1 MKQPRSKSSGNPLA
15 DPDSHSA
22 SDTDDR
28 LSQNGV
34 DISAPIPPVITSG
47 SAPDGIDF
55 SGQVLGLMQAVFSYG
70 GAMVYCEFM
79 SEMRRP
85 FDFWKAL
92 LIAEAFI
99 FSVYI
104 FFGVYVYS
112 FQGQYVINP
121 ANQGMSMRGPLVA
134 GNILY
139 LVTGLIAA
147 ALYGNIGIK
156 VLYQACFKELL
167 HLPDLGSKKGKWI
180 WVFFVPIYWGLA
192 FLLAAAIPNFS

>member
-1 MKQPRSKSSGNPLA
+1 MP
-15 DPDSHSA
+15 
-22 SDTDDR
+22 
-28 LSQNGV
+28 
-34 DISAPIPPVITSG
+34 
-47 SAPDGIDF
+47 
-55 SGQVLGLMQAVFSYG
+55 
-70 GAMVYCEFM
+70 
-79 SEMRRP
+79 P

-99 FSVYI
+99 FGVYV

-156 VLYQACFKELL
+156 CLYQACFKELL
-167 HLPDLGSKKGKWI
+167 GLPELSSRRGRWI
-180 WVFFVPIYWGLA
+180 WVGFVPVYWALP

>member
-1 MKQPRSKSSGNPLA
+1 
-15 DPDSHSA
+15 
-22 SDTDDR
+22 
-28 LSQNGV
+28 
-34 DISAPIPPVITSG
+34 
-47 SAPDGIDF
+47 
-55 SGQVLGLMQAVFSYG
+55 MQAVFSYG

-92 LIAEAFI
+92 LVAEAFI

-139 LVTGLIAA
+139 RA
-147 ALYGNIGIK
+147 
-156 VLYQACFKELL
+156 
-167 HLPDLGSKKGKWI
+167 
-180 WVFFVPIYWGLA
+180 
-192 FLLAAAIPNFS
+192 

>member
-1 MKQPRSKSSGNPLA
+1 
-15 DPDSHSA
+15 
-22 SDTDDR
+22 
-28 LSQNGV
+28 
-34 DISAPIPPVITSG
+34 
-47 SAPDGIDF
+47 
-55 SGQVLGLMQAVFSYG
+55 MQAVFSYG

-112 FQGQYVINP
+112 FQGQNVINP

-180 WVFFVPIYWGLA
+180 WVFFVPIYWALA

>member
-1 MKQPRSKSSGNPLA
+1 
-15 DPDSHSA
+15 
-22 SDTDDR
+22 
-28 LSQNGV
+28 
-34 DISAPIPPVITSG
+34 
-47 SAPDGIDF
+47 
-55 SGQVLGLMQAVFSYG
+55 
-70 GAMVYCEFM
+70 M

-99 FSVYI
+99 FCVYI

-112 FQGQYVINP
+112 FQGQYVIHL

-180 WVFFVPIYWGLA
+180 WVFFVPIYWALA

>member
-1 MKQPRSKSSGNPLA
+1 M
-15 DPDSHSA
+15 DWI
-22 SDTDDR
+22 DR
-28 LSQNGV
+28 HHSQNGV
-34 DISAPIPPVITSG
+34 DISPPIRPVVTSA
-47 SAPDGIDF
+47 SAPAGMDF

-85 FDFWKAL
+85 YDFWKAL

-139 LVTGLIAA
+139 LITGLIAA

-167 HLPDLGSKKGKWI
+167 HLPDLASRKGKWI
-180 WVFFVPIYWGLA
+180 WIGFVPVYWALA
-192 FLLAAAIPNFS
+192 FLLAAAIPNFSCVSSHKPAES

>member
-1 MKQPRSKSSGNPLA
+1 
-15 DPDSHSA
+15 
-22 SDTDDR
+22 
-28 LSQNGV
+28 
-34 DISAPIPPVITSG
+34 
-47 SAPDGIDF
+47 
-55 SGQVLGLMQAVFSYG
+55 
-70 GAMVYCEFM
+70 MVYCEFM

-134 GNILY
+134 GNNLY

-167 HLPDLGSKKGKWI
+167 HLPDCLSDVLGCMTCQRHGNSNEVCSLSSPSIVSQDKHHNLQCS
-180 WVFFVPIYWGLA
+180 PIQ
-192 FLLAAAIPNFS
+192 

>member
-1 MKQPRSKSSGNPLA
+1 
-15 DPDSHSA
+15 
-22 SDTDDR
+22 
-28 LSQNGV
+28 
-34 DISAPIPPVITSG
+34 
-47 SAPDGIDF
+47 
-55 SGQVLGLMQAVFSYG
+55 MQAVFSYG

-79 SEMRRP
+79 SEMRHP

-121 ANQGMSMRGPLVA
+121 ANQGMSMRGPLIA

-156 VLYQACFKELL
+156 VLYQTFFKDLL
-167 HLPDLGSKKGKWI
+167 HLPDLASKKGKLV
-180 WVFFVPIYWGLA
+180 WVVFVPIYWALA

>member
-1 MKQPRSKSSGNPLA
+1 VEQASFAKRASNKDSTTNPH
-15 DPDSHSA
+15 P
-22 SDTDDR
+22 
-28 LSQNGV
+28 SQNGI
-34 DISAPIPPVITSG
+34 DIAPPIPPVTTSA
-47 SAPDGIDF
+47 SAPPDIDF

-99 FSVYI
+99 FGVYI

-180 WVFFVPIYWGLA
+180 WVFFVPIYWALA

>member
-1 MKQPRSKSSGNPLA
+1 
-15 DPDSHSA
+15 
-22 SDTDDR
+22 
-28 LSQNGV
+28 
-34 DISAPIPPVITSG
+34 
-47 SAPDGIDF
+47 
-55 SGQVLGLMQAVFSYG
+55 
-70 GAMVYCEFM
+70 
-79 SEMRRP
+79 
-85 FDFWKAL
+85 
-92 LIAEAFI
+92 
-99 FSVYI
+99 
-104 FFGVYVYS
+104 
-112 FQGQYVINP
+112 VINP

-180 WVFFVPIYWGLA
+180 WVFFVPIYWALA

>member
-1 MKQPRSKSSGNPLA
+1 MSCNSPATHVPAKK
-15 DPDSHSA
+15 DSH
-22 SDTDDR
+22 TDFR
-28 LSQNGV
+28 PSQNGV
-34 DISAPIPPVITSG
+34 DISNPIPPVLTSAG
-47 SAPDGIDF
+47 APPDIDF

-180 WVFFVPIYWGLA
+180 WVFFVPIYWALA

>member
-1 MKQPRSKSSGNPLA
+1 
-15 DPDSHSA
+15 
-22 SDTDDR
+22 
-28 LSQNGV
+28 
-34 DISAPIPPVITSG
+34 
-47 SAPDGIDF
+47 
-55 SGQVLGLMQAVFSYG
+55 MQAVFSYG

-99 FSVYI
+99 FSIYI
-104 FFGVYVYS
+104 FFCVYVYS

-121 ANQGMSMRGPLVA
+121 ANQGMSMHGPLVA

-167 HLPDLGSKKGKWI
+167 HLPDLGSKQGKWI
-180 WVFFVPIYWGLA
+180 WVFFVPIYWALA

>member
-1 MKQPRSKSSGNPLA
+1 
-15 DPDSHSA
+15 
-22 SDTDDR
+22 
-28 LSQNGV
+28 
-34 DISAPIPPVITSG
+34 
-47 SAPDGIDF
+47 
-55 SGQVLGLMQAVFSYG
+55 
-70 GAMVYCEFM
+70 M

-180 WVFFVPIYWGLA
+180 WVFFVPIYWALA
-192 FLLAAAIPNFS
+192 FLLAAAILNFS

>member
-1 MKQPRSKSSGNPLA
+1 MSCNSPCRRRSSQK
-15 DPDSHSA
+15 DSH
-22 SDTDDR
+22 TDAHP
-28 LSQNGV
+28 SQNGV
-34 DISAPIPPVITSG
+34 DISAPIPPVTTSAG
-47 SAPDGIDF
+47 APEGIDF

-167 HLPDLGSKKGKWI
+167 HLPDLASKKGKWI
-180 WVFFVPIYWGLA
+180 WVFFVPIYWALA

>member
-1 MKQPRSKSSGNPLA
+1 MEQASFAKRASNKDSTTNPH
-15 DPDSHSA
+15 P
-22 SDTDDR
+22 
-28 LSQNGV
+28 SQNGI
-34 DISAPIPPVITSG
+34 DIAPPIPPVTTSA
-47 SAPDGIDF
+47 SAPPDIDF

-99 FSVYI
+99 FGVYI

-180 WVFFVPIYWGLA
+180 WVFFVPIYWALA

>member
-1 MKQPRSKSSGNPLA
+1 VSRCGY
-15 DPDSHSA
+15 
-22 SDTDDR
+22 R
-28 LSQNGV
+28 LTLTAGIESILTIAHSQNGV
-34 DISAPIPPVITSG
+34 DISPPIPPVITSG
-47 SAPDGIDF
+47 GAPEGIAF

-79 SEMRRP
+79 AEMRQP

-92 LIAEAFI
+92 LIAESFI
-99 FSVYI
+99 FCVYM

-156 VLYQACFKELL
+156 VLYQACFRDIL
-167 HLPDLGSKKGKWI
+167 HLPDLASRKGKWI
-180 WVFFVPIYWGLA
+180 WACFVPIYWALA